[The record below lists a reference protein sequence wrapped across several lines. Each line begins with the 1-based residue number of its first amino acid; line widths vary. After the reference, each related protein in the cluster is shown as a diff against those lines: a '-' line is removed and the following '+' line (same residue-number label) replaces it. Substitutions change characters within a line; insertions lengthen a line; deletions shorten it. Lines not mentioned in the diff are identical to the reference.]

1 MVASWISNS
10 ASADLAA
17 PMANPAVASAEA
29 AAVNAKYFK
38 LRNAHEWC
46 RKSRPPVKPCLA

>member
-1 MVASWISNS
+1 
-10 ASADLAA
+10 
-17 PMANPAVASAEA
+17 MANPAVASAEA